1 VAEGRFWLGV
11 VVKYSSAPVPPPASK
26 GQLVNTQQIDVTG
39 AQSWSDGVR
48 LRRFRGVNT
57 NMARSRY
64 HNNMAAMGGSRVVVV
79 LRRPSL
85 CPGNDERRF
94 EEKSESCLW

>member
-1 VAEGRFWLGV
+1 MGV

-57 NMARSRY
+57 NMA
-64 HNNMAAMGGSRVVVV
+64 V
-79 LRRPSL
+79 L
-85 CPGNDERRF
+85 
-94 EEKSESCLW
+94 